1 MALGRRKCQEMKVH
15 SFLMISE
22 FRKSNKFL
30 EGSQTLPVFLMLT
43 AALKMTMRWAIGGIL
58 LEEKTEI
65 PVGKQ

>member
-1 MALGRRKCQEMKVH
+1 
-15 SFLMISE
+15 MISE